1 MSQIPVLT
9 PLWNA
14 LTSPVLPRTALAVT
28 ESHLALVE
36 LLRRGGGFEPRRL
49 AVQRLPD
56 GLVRA
61 SLTEPNVA
69 DEAAFAEQLAQTAAQ
84 AQLKGRVKLS
94 VTLPEGS
101 ARSFV
106 VTLDQEPGSRA
117 ELEQMLD
124 WKISRSLGGAPAG
137 GGRTSGMRVTHQRLS
152 KLDGHSRWLA
162 AAVHEEVVGQYE
174 RVFRQLGWQAG
185 AILPQHLGE
194 AQWLLRAGLAPAED
208 QALVSVHA
216 HGFTAVIVRGAEPLL
231 VREVVCEPQERED
244 EFYRLMVFYRDRL
257 HPAQP
262 ISRLLVIGSH
272 DEQQSFWR
280 TLASA
285 LETNPHKLTPQHL
298 GLNVE
303 ATAPFTKF
311 AAAAGLATLAWG

>member
-49 AVQRLPD
+49 AVQRLPE

-61 SLTEPNVA
+61 SLAEPNIA
-69 DEAAFAEQLAQTAAQ
+69 DEAAFADHLTQTAAQ
-84 AQLKGRVKLS
+84 AQLKGRIKLS

-106 VTLDQEPGSRA
+106 VTLDQEPASRA

-124 WKISRSLGGAPAG
+124 WKIGRSLGQAG
-137 GGRTSGMRVTHQRLS
+137 GKTAEMRVTHQRLS

-162 AAVHEEVVGQYE
+162 AAVQENVIGQYE

-194 AQWLLRAGLAPAED
+194 AQWLVRAGLPPAED

-231 VREVVCEPQERED
+231 VREVACEPHERED

>member
-14 LTSPVLPRTALAVT
+14 LTAPVLPPTALTIT

-36 LLRRGGGFEPRRL
+36 LIRRGGGFEPRRL
-49 AVQRLPD
+49 AVQRLPE

-61 SLTEPNVA
+61 SLTEPNVM
-69 DEAAFAEQLAQTAAQ
+69 DEEAFAEQLAQTAAQ
-84 AQLKGRVKLS
+84 AQLKGKVKLS

-106 VTLDQEPGSRA
+106 VTIDQEPGSRA

-124 WKISRSLGGAPAG
+124 WKISRNTGNSGGK
-137 GGRTSGMRVTHQRLS
+137 SSEMRVTHQRLS

-194 AQWLLRAGLAPAED
+194 AQWLVRAGLSPTED

-216 HGFTAVIVRGAEPLL
+216 HGFTAVIVRGTEPLL
-231 VREVVCEPQERED
+231 VREVACEPHERED

-257 HPAQP
+257 NPAQP

-272 DEQQSFWR
+272 DEQQSLWR

-303 ATAPFTKF
+303 ANAPFTKF